1 MKATILQGV
10 AADIAQTIGVPK
22 TSVTVTATAS
32 KGILTLEAKLEAS
45 SASQGVKIVNLLKT
59 FDSSR
64 RGTGATLGVQS
75 LTQSPDAR
83 LDPKLPVSASTS
95 SMGASFQ
102 VIDKATPFVVVITLA
117 LPYSVAQF
125 DTTKQTSFKKS
136 IAAVAGTTPEN
147 IVLSISEKKRRQSGT
162 CVRGRARGKGR
173 DAA

>member
-1 MKATILQGV
+1 
-10 AADIAQTIGVPK
+10 
-22 TSVTVTATAS
+22 
-32 KGILTLEAKLEAS
+32 
-45 SASQGVKIVNLLKT
+45 
-59 FDSSR
+59 
-64 RGTGATLGVQS
+64 
-75 LTQSPDAR
+75 
-83 LDPKLPVSASTS
+83 
-95 SMGASFQ
+95 MGASFQ